1 MTHAALMSRVAE
13 RDATFVLRDGHWN
26 GKCLICRGPLRF
38 DASTGQGATI
48 EHIVPRCPG
57 GTGEERNLG
66 IAHPRC
72 NAEKGRRWD
81 SGRLRKRDPM
91 RYDAMVERLLSERA
105 RRWREPG
112 SQDTGHL

>member
-13 RDATFVLRDGHWN
+13 YE
-26 GKCLICRGPLRF
+26 RG
-38 DASTGQGATI
+38 AQS
-48 EHIVPRCPG
+48 V
-57 GTGEERNLG
+57 G
-66 IAHPRC
+66 IARPRC

-91 RYDAMVERLLSERA
+91 RYDAMVERLLSERE

-112 SQDTGHL
+112 SQDIGYL